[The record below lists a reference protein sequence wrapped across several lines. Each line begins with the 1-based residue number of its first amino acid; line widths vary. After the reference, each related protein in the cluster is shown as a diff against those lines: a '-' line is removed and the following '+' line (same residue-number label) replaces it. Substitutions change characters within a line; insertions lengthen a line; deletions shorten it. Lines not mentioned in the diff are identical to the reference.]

1 MDFLALDTEVNFLPS
16 ETTKTVSIPL
26 VNDGVQELTEWFT
39 VELDASS
46 AEDGVALGVPAVANV
61 TIVDDDSECRLNVRY
76 TYYDRILFEFPRVD
90 YIMSDDISKE
100 WKYCNN

>member
-26 VNDGVQELTEWFT
+26 VNDGVQEFTEWFT
-39 VELDASS
+39 VELDSSS
-46 AEDGVALGVPAVANV
+46 AQDGVALGVPAVANV